1 VVIPANLRW
10 MASTGSIK
18 GPWDHSTPLYLGGSL
33 AVGPHRR
40 YCGGGSGYT
49 LNRVALDLLLTE
61 LWWDI
66 SCFPHWQDPEEDI
79 KISQCFRT
87 RGLQCMDTNDELA
100 ETRYHPWDAAYHAS
114 WTNKNKK
121 QTNWAPEMLT
131 RQGIVSSDG
140 MGQISNVS
148 VAFHLKQLRPNP
160 ALPPDS
166 GMRLY
171 HAVIYGFCDAA
182 AQGT

>member
-1 VVIPANLRW
+1 
-10 MASTGSIK
+10 
-18 GPWDHSTPLYLGGSL
+18 
-33 AVGPHRR
+33 
-40 YCGGGSGYT
+40 
-49 LNRVALDLLLTE
+49 
-61 LWWDI
+61 
-66 SCFPHWQDPEEDI
+66 
-79 KISQCFRT
+79 
-87 RGLQCMDTNDELA
+87 MDTNDELA

>member
-1 VVIPANLRW
+1 
-10 MASTGSIK
+10 
-18 GPWDHSTPLYLGGSL
+18 
-33 AVGPHRR
+33 
-40 YCGGGSGYT
+40 
-49 LNRVALDLLLTE
+49 
-61 LWWDI
+61 
-66 SCFPHWQDPEEDI
+66 
-79 KISQCFRT
+79 
-87 RGLQCMDTNDELA
+87 MDTNDELA

-114 WTNKNKK
+114 WTNK
-121 QTNWAPEMLT
+121 QVANWAPKMLT

-171 HAVIYGFCDAA
+171 HAVMYGFCDDDAD
-182 AQGT
+182 QGT